1 MRVRQAPCAHAAQVR
16 QSQRV
21 QTIDVDRALAAPEL
35 AHVIVARPA
44 VLRHETRPAEQ
55 HVGGGM
61 DQLLPLHHTLAMRRI
76 RRAADE
82 PFEDRLV
89 GLLHLQHQRVVKPPS
104 GAGGVMKPETV
115 QHITPVLVQALP
127 VAVIQC
133 VQPLPQHP
141 EIRIVLQL
149 ADRHQLRRLRAEP
162 QPLLAAVKIGELRGR
177 MVGFTHRR
185 AQRGVAQRAVALAV
199 HRAFVMVERR
209 LHVEMVVPDVEEVHL
224 RELADMGAVRVHA
237 ACDRV
242 APVLLLDAVRP
253 PADLHGHREPLHV
266 TFPRSRGRLVVVV
279 VVFFVLFFFCVFL
292 F

>member
-1 MRVRQAPCAHAAQVR
+1 MVPV
-16 QSQRV
+16 
-21 QTIDVDRALAAPEL
+21 
-35 AHVIVARPA
+35 
-44 VLRHETRPAEQ
+44 
-55 HVGGGM
+55 
-61 DQLLPLHHTLAMRRI
+61 
-76 RRAADE
+76 
-82 PFEDRLV
+82 
-89 GLLHLQHQRVVKPPS
+89 
-104 GAGGVMKPETV
+104 TV
-115 QHITPVLVQALP
+115 QHVTPVLVQALP

-177 MVGFTHRR
+177 MVGITHRR
-185 AQRGVAQRAVALAV
+185 AQRGVAQCAVALAV

-224 RELADMGAVRVHA
+224 RELADMVAVRVHA

-266 TFPRSRGRLVVVV
+266 PFPRSRRCLVEVVDVEHEPVAGGAEHAEIADMRVADRLDGDAGGRRVREVVRHDERGAAVERERGIAHAVV
-279 VVFFVLFFFCVFL
+279 PQRDQIRHPLRRLFLQKPDHVAPARHDLPVGVALQRCGLAQRDAGLGLPQRRVGHVP
-292 F
+292 